1 MRLRHFE
8 SDGIGEEEMRSD
20 MRVHWV
26 EGVTAG
32 RLGICARPRG
42 NDWLDD
48 ELKQAKADGVDV
60 LVSLLED
67 EEAKEIGVQDEAGAA
82 SRAGVEFWR
91 FPISDREVPVD
102 EAAAVEFARK
112 TSSRVTAGASIVIH
126 CRMGIGRS
134 SVMAALALV
143 ALGVPVARA
152 WQLLSMAREMV
163 VPDTF
168 EQKVWVDRV
177 AMRFG
182 RS

>member
-1 MRLRHFE
+1 
-8 SDGIGEEEMRSD
+8 

-26 EGVTAG
+26 EGLTAG

-60 LVSLLED
+60 VVSLLED

-82 SRAGVEFWR
+82 SRAGIAFWR
-91 FPISDREVPVD
+91 FPIPDRDVPAD
-102 EAAAVEFARK
+102 EAAAIAFAREVL
-112 TSSRVTAGASIVIH
+112 SRVTAGGSVAIH

-143 ALGVPVARA
+143 VSGVPVARA
-152 WQLLSMAREMV
+152 WQALSMAREMV

-168 EQKVWVDRV
+168 EQKSWVDGV
-177 AMRFG
+177 ATRLQG
-182 RS
+182 ERS

>member
-1 MRLRHFE
+1 MRA
-8 SDGIGEEEMRSD
+8 
-20 MRVHWV
+20 HWV
-26 EGVTAG
+26 EGVTPG

-60 LVSLLED
+60 VVSLLED
-67 EEAKEIGVQDEAGAA
+67 EEAKEIGVEDEAGAA

-91 FPISDREVPVD
+91 FPIADRDLPAD

-112 TSSRVTAGASIVIH
+112 VWARVSAKGSVVIH

-143 ALGVPVARA
+143 VGGVPVARA
-152 WQLLSMAREMV
+152 WQQLSMAREMV

-177 AMRFG
+177 AKRLEASE
-182 RS
+182 RR